1 MTSLRRQAILC
12 FCAALVFPAIACND
26 PYSTRRI
33 QMRNEHLNAT
43 LQGIS
48 KREESGYQRLDAA
61 ERTLNRWLQQDA
73 DRFNKRIVTVGDYIW

>member
-1 MTSLRRQAILC
+1 
-12 FCAALVFPAIACND
+12 
-26 PYSTRRI
+26 
-33 QMRNEHLNAT
+33 MRNEQLNAT

-61 ERTLNRWLQQDA
+61 GRTLNRWLQQDT

>member
-1 MTSLRRQAILC
+1 MTSLTRHAFVC
-12 FCAALVFPAIACND
+12 CCAALAFSSIACND

-33 QMRNEHLNAT
+33 RMRNEQLNAT
-43 LQGIS
+43 LKGIS

-61 ERTLNRWLQQDA
+61 GRTLNRWLQQDT